1 MASMSSR
8 IAVAASGAAR
18 KIGAALDSM
27 GAGMEV
33 AKYTERLVPSSR
45 IVSVNG
51 VSPALP
57 GANNFIAPSASVIG
71 NVTIGEHSSV
81 WYGATVRG
89 DVNTVKIGSK
99 TSVGDRAVVHV
110 AKIQGD
116 HPTYIGNNVTIG
128 AGAIVHACTIEDL
141 VVIGESA
148 QIMDGA
154 SVSTNSII
162 SPASIVT
169 PGTKVPSGELWSGSP
184 AKKVRSLTADEIA
197 SISES
202 AHDTLELAYLHAV
215 ENSKDYKQLIEEDE
229 DRLDRKLRKKA
240 WFDPNIPDPDD
251 VLGQG
256 VPGRIFN
263 STLTNPE
270 EGLKFKAKRDAKA

>member
-1 MASMSSR
+1 MFGTEPPSEGTLIPS
-8 IAVAASGAAR
+8 
-18 KIGAALDSM
+18 IG
-27 GAGMEV
+27 
-33 AKYTERLVPSSR
+33 T
-45 IVSVNG
+45 
-51 VSPALP
+51 
-57 GANNFIAPSASVIG
+57 
-71 NVTIGEHSSV
+71 
-81 WYGATVRG
+81 
-89 DVNTVKIGSK
+89 K
-99 TSVGDRAVVHV
+99 TSIGDRAVVHV

-116 HPTYIGNNVTIG
+116 HPTKIGSNVTIG

-141 VVIGESA
+141 VLIGESA

-154 SVSTNSII
+154 TVCANSIV
-162 SPASIVT
+162 SPSSIVT

-184 AKKVRSLTADEIA
+184 AKKARALTSEEIA

-215 ENSKDYKQLIEEDE
+215 ENSKDYKELIEEEE
-229 DRLDRKLRKKA
+229 DRLDRKLRKNA

-270 EGLKFKAKRDAKA
+270 EGLKMKAEREAKA